1 VRECFLIIATKF
13 FSPKQVLCFHLIL
26 FVGAKSL
33 RLSGRGL
40 HPACSTRSLSPF
52 KVSELFGLRW
62 REFHYEE
69 CLLELRETVFRGK
82 LRNWGKTRKALRP
95 VHTPKA
101 LADDLWLWRQESMH
115 PAPEDFIFANRT
127 GGFIDPQNYRKKM

>member
-26 FVGAKSL
+26 FVAGAAKSL

-52 KVSELFGLRW
+52 KVNGERTRTAQCPSVGKRIGRTRRASGCFTNRFRILHSHCSKPLFGHIGILRT
-62 REFHYEE
+62 
-69 CLLELRETVFRGK
+69 LRKPSTWVNDVVARVDVSFCQQQ
-82 LRNWGKTRKALRP
+82 L
-95 VHTPKA
+95 
-101 LADDLWLWRQESMH
+101 
-115 PAPEDFIFANRT
+115 
-127 GGFIDPQNYRKKM
+127 